1 MTEQSF
7 PKQPDHEPPPHD
19 RDWRG
24 VAQLALALIFLFA
37 LAGGIAL
44 LVRRSAPSGVEV
56 TPPPVDVRAGVTV
69 HLTGAVTSPGVY
81 TLPEGGRLQDA
92 VSAAGGLAKEADQE
106 RVNLATRLRDGE
118 QYHIPRQGEAPTTAP
133 GLVAPPASTLVNLNT
148 ASAEQLAT
156 LPGIGA
162 TRAQAILAYRQ
173 QHGPFQRVEDLL
185 AVSGIG
191 PATLERLRSLVT
203 VD

>member
-1 MTEQSF
+1 VQAS
-7 PKQPDHEPPPHD
+7 PKQPDHQPPHD

-24 VAQLALALIFLFA
+24 VAQLGLALIFFFA

-44 LVRRSAPSGVEV
+44 LVRRGAPSGVEV
-56 TPPPVDVRAGVTV
+56 TPPPAAVRADVTV

-92 VSAAGGLAKEADQE
+92 VSAAGGLAREADEQ

-118 QYHIPRQGEAPTTAP
+118 QYHIPRLGEASTPAP

-162 TRAQAILAYRQ
+162 TRAQAIVAYRQ
-173 QHGPFQRVEDLL
+173 QHGSFQRVEDLL

-191 PATLERLRSLVT
+191 PSTLERLRTLVT

>member
-1 MTEQSF
+1 MTEQAF
-7 PKQPDHEPPPHD
+7 PKPPGNEPPRD

-24 VAQLALALIFLFA
+24 VAQLGLVLIFLFA

-44 LVRRSAPSGVEV
+44 LVRRGAPSGVEV
-56 TPPPVDVRAGVTV
+56 TPPPADALADVTV

-81 TLPEGGRLQDA
+81 SLPEGARLQDA
-92 VSAAGGLAKEADQE
+92 VGAAGGLTREADQE
-106 RVNLATRLRDGE
+106 RVNMATRLRDGE
-118 QYHIPRQGEAPTTAP
+118 RYHIPRQGEAPTTAP
-133 GLVAPPASTLVNLNT
+133 GPVAPPASTLVNLNT

-162 TRAQAILAYRQ
+162 TRAEAIVAYRQ
-173 QHGPFQRVEDLL
+173 QHGPFQRVDDLL

-191 PATLERLRSLVT
+191 PATLDRLRSLVT

>member
-1 MTEQSF
+1 VTEQSS
-7 PKQPDHEPPPHD
+7 PKPPEQEGPSRD

-24 VAQLALALIFLFA
+24 VAQLGLVLIFLFA

-44 LVRRSAPSGVEV
+44 LVRRGAPPGVEV
-56 TPPPVDVRAGVTV
+56 TPTPVDVRADVTV

-81 TLPEGGRLQDA
+81 TLPDGGRLQDA

-118 QYHIPRQGEAPTTAP
+118 QYHIPRLGAAPDQTP

-162 TRAQAILAYRQ
+162 TRAQAIVAYRQ
-173 QHGPFQRVEDLL
+173 QQGPFQRVEDLL

-191 PATLERLRSLVT
+191 PSTLERLRSLVT